1 MLMKPNNF
9 IDLSEILNEEKKIKK
24 CKIPQF
30 CIDLLNLIIP
40 FILITSTITGICFLI
55 SYTH

>member
-1 MLMKPNNF
+1 MKPNNF